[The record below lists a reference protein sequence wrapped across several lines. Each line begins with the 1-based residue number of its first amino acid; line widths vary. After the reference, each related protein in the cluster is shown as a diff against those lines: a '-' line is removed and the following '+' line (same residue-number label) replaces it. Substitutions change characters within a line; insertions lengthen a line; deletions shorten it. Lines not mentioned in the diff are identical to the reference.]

1 LFLPTYVVVVLVLL
15 VLVVVVVVVVLV
27 AVGDL
32 GRREEAEEAGLGH
45 LALDD
50 AGLLAAL
57 VALLLGL
64 DLDRQVL
71 LGLPVDL
78 AALRL
83 GVDQVVV
90 LGADGVLE
98 RVRLGQRRVGEI
110 VVLVKGERERV
121 GLLIVFYLFI
131 CVSLEMRDYLFIWRC
146 SSRTKA
152 SAAMLSEMSLRAAR
166 AGMSVSSMVS
176 AIMGWFWRALSQNSG
191 IPLHA
196 YLITTE

>member
-1 LFLPTYVVVVLVLL
+1 VVVLVLL

>member
-1 LFLPTYVVVVLVLL
+1 MVVLVLL

>member
-1 LFLPTYVVVVLVLL
+1 MVVLVLL
-15 VLVVVVVVVVLV
+15 VLVVVVVVVV

>member
-15 VLVVVVVVVVLV
+15 VLVVVVVVVV

-131 CVSLEMRDYLFIWRC
+131 CVSLEMRDYLFIFFWRC

>member
-1 LFLPTYVVVVLVLL
+1 VVVLVLL
-15 VLVVVVVVVVLV
+15 VLVVVVVVVV

>member
-1 LFLPTYVVVVLVLL
+1 MFLPTYVVVVLVLL
-15 VLVVVVVVVVLV
+15 VLVVVVVVVV

>member
-15 VLVVVVVVVVLV
+15 VLVVVVVVVV